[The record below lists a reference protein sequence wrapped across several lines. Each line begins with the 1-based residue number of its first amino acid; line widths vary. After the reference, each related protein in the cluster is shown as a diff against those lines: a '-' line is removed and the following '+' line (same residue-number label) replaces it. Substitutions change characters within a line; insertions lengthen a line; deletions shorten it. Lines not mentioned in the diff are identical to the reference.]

1 MTVEHIADILPD
13 ALAALNDAAQRPEP
27 KRDRW
32 GRYVIPHPHTGK
44 EHSWTRATTWAK
56 SCADTFG
63 LTKWELRMTTFGLA
77 RRPDLLA
84 QAATVV
90 DPDDRAA
97 KRLLNDVAD
106 AAKEAAGASVRRNL
120 GTALHSFT
128 EQVDA
133 GGDPVIPE
141 AYWADFAAYR
151 QATAGLAIDPGH
163 IERIVTLPDL
173 SVAGTFDRLVT
184 YDGRLLIT
192 DLKTGRDLSYSW
204 GDIAIQLA
212 LYAHGETI
220 YDPATDTH
228 EPMPEVDRTVGLVV
242 HLPVGEGTCTLYHVD
257 LVAGWEMAQVCGHVR
272 AWRKRKNLASPV
284 VTDTLLE
291 PPDWGPDQAA
301 RTAWITDR
309 MATLAGDP
317 SARQQV
323 ARAWPEGVP
332 TPKVGGWTDAHI
344 DLIDAALSSVEQQL
358 GTPFHPGDP
367 AVITAMAA
375 EATREPDVAIER
387 APAWRLLDDGDP
399 VSADTVQALRDTV
412 AGLDDRQ
419 SAQLGQW
426 ARDAVTQRR
435 PWASSDVT
443 ERTHAIALAAI
454 ACVRHMH
461 DDDEPDGLTR
471 AALGEVIG
479 EDLHPTWR
487 TGAVLGSLSI
497 DEAQRLA
504 RLVAR
509 FVAGTDTTVAAI
521 SARVAAMPA
530 A

>member
-1 MTVEHIADILPD
+1 MTVAHIADVLPD
-13 ALAALNDAAQRPEP
+13 ALAAVNDAAQRAEP

-32 GRYVIPHPHTGK
+32 GRYIIPHPHTG
-44 EHSWTRATTWAK
+44 EPHSWTRATTWAK

-63 LTKWELRMTTFGLA
+63 LTKWELRMATLGLA

-84 QAATVV
+84 QAATVS
-90 DPDDRAA
+90 DPDDKAA
-97 KRLLNDVAD
+97 KRLLDDVAD
-106 AAKEAAGASVRRNL
+106 SAKEAAGSSVRRNL

-133 GGDPVIPE
+133 GGEPAIPE
-141 AYWADFAAYR
+141 AYRADIDAYR
-151 QATAGLAIDPGH
+151 RETARFAIDPGH

-204 GDIAIQLA
+204 GEIAIQLA

-228 EPMPEVDRTVGLVV
+228 EPMPKVDRTVGLVV

-257 LVAGWEMAQVCGHVR
+257 LAAGWEMAQVCGQVR
-272 AWRKRKNLASPV
+272 AWRKRKDLASPV
-284 VTDTLLE
+284 AANMPLE
-291 PPDWGPDQAA
+291 QSDPTPADRA
-301 RTAWITDR
+301 AWITGR
-309 MATLAGDP
+309 LAALAGNPD
-317 SARQQV
+317 ARQQV
-323 ARAWPEGVP
+323 ARTWPEGVP

-344 DLIDAALSSVEQQL
+344 DLIAAVLSDVEQLL
-358 GTPFHPGDP
+358 GTSFHPGDP
-367 AVITAMAA
+367 AVITAKSPP
-375 EATREPDVAIER
+375 REPDVVLER
-387 APAWRLLDDGDP
+387 APALRPLDDGDP
-399 VSADTVQALRDTV
+399 MPVDTVQALRDTV
-412 AGLDDRQ
+412 AALDDRQ
-419 SAQLGQW
+419 SAQLNRW

-443 ERTHAIALAAI
+443 ERTHAIAVAAI
-454 ACVRHMH
+454 ACVRHLH

-471 AALGEVIG
+471 AALGEVLG
-479 EDLHPTWR
+479 ENLQPTWR
-487 TGAVLGSLSI
+487 TGAVLGSLTI
-497 DEAQRLA
+497 DEARHLA
-504 RLVAR
+504 TLA
-509 FVAGTDTTVAAI
+509 AGFAADDDATVAAI
-521 SARVAAMPA
+521 GARMAAMPA